1 MSGKNFKSVRL
12 QVDSQVFDVGWLVSD
27 FLIVDSLAL
36 LEVLV

>member
-36 LEVLV
+36 SEILV